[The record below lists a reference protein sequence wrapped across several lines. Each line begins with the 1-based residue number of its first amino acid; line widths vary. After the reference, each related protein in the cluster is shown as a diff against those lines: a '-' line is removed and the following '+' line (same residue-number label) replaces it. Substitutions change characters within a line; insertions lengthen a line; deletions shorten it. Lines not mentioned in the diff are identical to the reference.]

1 MREGSYSSGCSSSI
15 ASFVVPLSSAARPSD
30 SHSSANLCWTDG
42 GNWAGLLGRT
52 GGRACWRRGITG
64 ARYYAL
70 RLVNGTARRA
80 GGKLGLG

>member
-15 ASFVVPLSSAARPSD
+15 ASFVVPLSSAAGPSD
-30 SHSSANLCWTDG
+30 SHSSVDLCWTDV
-42 GNWAGLLGRT
+42 GNWAGPLGRT